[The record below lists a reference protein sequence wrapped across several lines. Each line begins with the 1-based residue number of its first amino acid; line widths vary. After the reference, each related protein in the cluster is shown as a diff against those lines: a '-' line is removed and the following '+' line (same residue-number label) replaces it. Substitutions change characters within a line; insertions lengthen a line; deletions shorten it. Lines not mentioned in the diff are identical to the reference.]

1 MVLKPRAVPAPIWFS
16 LLLAIEGVGMFCLL
30 LATVDPHL
38 IPTFALS
45 WLQGE
50 LTIVIGLYLQL
61 TLASGVFAGLWAVT
75 RTLSALRRAA
85 GQIVDASAHASER
98 SVTASGASQVLA
110 AEGSSSFPRIQ

>member
-1 MVLKPRAVPAPIWFS
+1 MVLKPRAVPPPIWFS

-85 GQIVDASAHASER
+85 GQIVDASASGR
-98 SVTASGASQVLA
+98 SITAAGASQVFA
-110 AEGSSSFPRIQ
+110 AEGSTSFPRLR

>member
-1 MVLKPRAVPAPIWFS
+1 MALKPRAIPPPIWFS
-16 LLLAIEGVGMFCLL
+16 LLLAIEGVVLFCLL

-85 GQIVDASAHASER
+85 GQIVDASASGR
-98 SVTASGASQVLA
+98 SITAAGASQVLA
-110 AEGSSSFPRIQ
+110 AEASTSFPRIQ